1 MLKVAGS
8 KMTCELDVWR
18 LFQHPSGNHHVGVQ
32 EESCAADIGWWQ
44 PAALFIYGSRSFV
57 VFVFPPL
64 LLRVSARTLVY
75 RDNPAVGRVAIESRS
90 PYLYYFGSILVHGGQ
105 YAGVVNSKR
114 ADGKCSC
121 VDEVKTKHRLP
132 SVGN

>member
-1 MLKVAGS
+1 
-8 KMTCELDVWR
+8 MTCELDVWR

-32 EESCAADIGWWQ
+32 EESCAADIGWWK

-90 PYLYYFGSILVHGGQ
+90 PYLYYFRFDIGARRSVRRRGEL
-105 YAGVVNSKR
+105 
-114 ADGKCSC
+114 
-121 VDEVKTKHRLP
+121 KTRGRQMQLCRRSEDKT
-132 SVGN
+132 